1 MNQIIRLVL
10 GAVLGLAI
18 GIFSV
23 HNPRFGII
31 LFSLWIV
38 RVALLLVFQ
47 RSYLKAVQ
55 LLNEGKFELALAK
68 YEGLLERGKLFFW
81 LKLLDKRL
89 IVYNIAVTYSQWG
102 RFEESIAWLD
112 KINPKKVP
120 KAVIQPYHAVY
131 AANLLHLKRDL
142 DLAKEHLDQ
151 AATTGT
157 MPFFLL
163 VYSYFYVLQDDLEHA
178 KSYIEQYLDH
188 PNRHR
193 ESYRQRNVRLKLD
206 KVYVTAAENFYLGL
220 YYQAVGDAE
229 KAKEHLFVPAMSPYD
244 NFLKREAFR
253 IYNSLA

>member
-1 MNQIIRLVL
+1 MSQIARLVL

-31 LFSLWIV
+31 LFFLWIV

-47 RSYLKAVQ
+47 RSYVEAVQ

-68 YEGLLERGKLFFW
+68 YEGLLARGKLFFW
-81 LKLLDKRL
+81 LKLLDERL
-89 IVYNIAVTYSQWG
+89 LIYNIAVIYHQWG

-112 KINPKKVP
+112 KLDPKKVP
-120 KAVIQPYHAVY
+120 KAVTQPYHATY
-131 AANLLHLKRDL
+131 AVNLLYLKGDL

-151 AATTGT
+151 AAITGT

-163 VYSYFYVLQDDLEHA
+163 IYSYFYQLQHDFEHA
-178 KSYIEQYLDH
+178 KSYVDQYLEH
-188 PNRHR
+188 PNRYR
-193 ESYRQRNVRLKLD
+193 ETYRQGNVRLKWD
-206 KVYVTAAENFYLGL
+206 KVYVTTAENFYLGL
-220 YYQAVGDAE
+220 YYQAVGDVE
-229 KAKEHLFVPAMSPYD
+229 KAKEYLFVSAMSPYD
-244 NFLKREAFR
+244 NFLKREAYR